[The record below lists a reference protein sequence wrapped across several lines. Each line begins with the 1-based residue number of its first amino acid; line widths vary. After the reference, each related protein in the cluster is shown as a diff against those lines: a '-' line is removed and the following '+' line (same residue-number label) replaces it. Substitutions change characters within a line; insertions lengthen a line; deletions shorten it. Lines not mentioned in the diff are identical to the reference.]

1 MGSNTSRPRNST
13 PAPREQSRWDEAFA
27 ALPERLARACPGFTA
42 SGAPFRTAK
51 CLLTYGQYDGR
62 PAIAKLT
69 GPRDGPWRWYFDREL
84 ALYRAF
90 AREPAPVR
98 VAALLASDEVE
109 GVMVFEW
116 LMGECMCETRA
127 ARRSLGP
134 ALLEAVLDSLDRFA
148 TLSLDDPRWPAIA
161 PDAAVT
167 RALRDRLLED
177 PSAPIEWVCEGL
189 ALSGRRGL
197 LPERSALRAVER
209 VRAHP
214 VARASH
220 GDFLLRNVMATADDV
235 AWIDL
240 ECAGAHAVGWDLAL
254 LWVNVVAEDRAA
266 IERRV
271 ERLGS
276 IEAERAWAA
285 CALFAIAR
293 ERLYRARARVDER
306 ARAFERMESA
316 LTERLG

>member
-1 MGSNTSRPRNST
+1 M
-13 PAPREQSRWDEAFA
+13 
-27 ALPERLARACPGFTA
+27 
-42 SGAPFRTAK
+42 
-51 CLLTYGQYDGR
+51 TYGQYAGR

-84 ALYRAF
+84 ALYRSF

-98 VAALLASDEVE
+98 LAALMASDEVE
-109 GVMVFEW
+109 GVMVFER
-116 LMGECMCETRA
+116 LRGECVCETRA

-148 TLSLDDPRWPAIA
+148 TLALDDPRWTTLA
-161 PDAAVT
+161 PESSVT

-189 ALSGRRGL
+189 ALSARRGL

-209 VRAHP
+209 VREHP

-220 GDFLLRNVMATADDV
+220 GDFLLRNVMATEEGV

-240 ECAGAHAVGWDLAL
+240 ECAGAHAQGWDLAL
-254 LWVNVVAEDRAA
+254 LWVNVVDEDRAV

-276 IEAERAWAA
+276 LAAERAWAA

-293 ERLYRARARVDER
+293 ERLYRARTRVDER
-306 ARAFERMESA
+306 ERAFERMVAA